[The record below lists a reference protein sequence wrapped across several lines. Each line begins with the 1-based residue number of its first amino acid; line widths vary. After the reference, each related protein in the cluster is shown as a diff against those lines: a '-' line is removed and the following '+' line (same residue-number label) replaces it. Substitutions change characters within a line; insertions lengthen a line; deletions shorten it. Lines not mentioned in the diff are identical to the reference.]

1 MRNPKAELRGCS
13 KRPLIGTAVALYTLA
28 DRLPGL
34 AVVEFAPDGTLAV
47 GGANAITYLWRV
59 SSGKS

>member
-1 MRNPKAELRGCS
+1 
-13 KRPLIGTAVALYTLA
+13 LIGTAVALYTLA

-47 GGANAITYLWRV
+47 GGANALTYLWRV